1 MPSTSKKQHNF
12 MAAVANNPSF
22 AKKVGVPQSVGKEFN
37 QADKSRKFLKGGD
50 TMASKMNPGFMA
62 MMAKK
67 KGATKMAG
75 GGMPMKDGKPAF
87 IGDGKGMKKGGA
99 VYNDDREPGSSGG
112 MGGDRVPSGQGEKR
126 GGLMKAKKMNMG
138 GMAGGG
144 SASKRADGVATK
156 GKTKG
161 SMVKMNMGGKAC

>member
-12 MAAVANNPSF
+12 MAAVANNSSF

-37 QADKSRKFLKGGD
+37 QADKSRKFSKGGD

-67 KGATKMAG
+67 KAGAKKMAG

-87 IGDGKGMKKGGA
+87 IGDGKGMKKGG
-99 VYNDDREPGSSGG
+99 
-112 MGGDRVPSGQGEKR
+112 
-126 GGLMKAKKMNMG
+126 
-138 GMAGGG
+138 MANGG

>member
-1 MPSTSKKQHNF
+1 
-12 MAAVANNPSF
+12 
-22 AKKVGVPQSVGKEFN
+22 
-37 QADKSRKFLKGGD
+37 
-50 TMASKMNPGFMA
+50 MASKMNPGFMA